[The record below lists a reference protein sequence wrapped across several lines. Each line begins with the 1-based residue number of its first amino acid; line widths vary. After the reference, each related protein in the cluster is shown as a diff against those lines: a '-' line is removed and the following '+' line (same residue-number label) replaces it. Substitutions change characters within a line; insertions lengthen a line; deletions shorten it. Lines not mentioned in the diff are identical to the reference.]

1 MLKIL
6 AVAPAQPDAPTLVT
20 DLESNGLQVCARCTC
35 VGMVREAVRHAPDMV
50 IVWDPHPGEE
60 LFEATRLLE
69 SATPAPVLVFTS
81 DVRAETM
88 ETAIASGIDGW
99 VVNGYAA
106 GRLRPLIQF
115 TSARH
120 RQMRQMREELGDL
133 KRRLEEQSHLS
144 PMHLADDR
152 DLAATIENAA
162 GNWVE
167 YLGDQGRDGEA
178 DDLNEALVEMGRR
191 RTARRDPEDLLNHV
205 RSVILSEVEG
215 LGGWEDDG
223 VEVAPAG
230 SGADHAA
237 ILYRVMT
244 KLDLMP
250 ESQIPKAQSFTGGEL
265 GPEEQLWV
273 SDFMERALASEH
285 DDGLYDEAER
295 LGRLYP
301 DLWDR
306 AGES

>member
-1 MLKIL
+1 VNDRARQPKGVPVGGQFASQAHSEADVELEGQPPAPATHLPRLLVDGDL
-6 AVAPAQPDAPTLVT
+6 AVELDHIGEGYGGDYDPDDPADAELLRFTVMRRV
-20 DLESNGLQVCARCTC
+20 DGVLEPVDDGSYCTKLPATISAAEAERASREILKAAR
-35 VGMVREAVRHAPDMV
+35 
-50 IVWDPHPGEE
+50 
-60 LFEATRLLE
+60 
-69 SATPAPVLVFTS
+69 
-81 DVRAETM
+81 
-88 ETAIASGIDGW
+88 DGD
-99 VVNGYAA
+99 A
-106 GRLRPLIQF
+106 G
-115 TSARH
+115 
-120 RQMRQMREELGDL
+120 GDL

-144 PMHLADDR
+144 PVQLTDDR

-178 DDLNEALVEMGRR
+178 DELNEALVEMGRR

-237 ILYRVMT
+237 ILYRVMA

-265 GPEEQLWV
+265 GPEERQWV

-301 DLWDR
+301 DLWDN
-306 AGES
+306 AGEG